1 MRSLARDGWT
11 SRAREAGERMSRPR
25 VRFWQK
31 VLAAL
36 LIVGVAPIAL
46 VSVVLTH
53 NTRND
58 LTSLGVTN
66 IRQRSTSTANAIA
79 AYLASR
85 LGDIILVAKLPDII
99 NYATNFTD
107 QQARA
112 GARVAL
118 SAAAARSPEYESVA
132 VVDPKGTIVAA
143 SVPTDEGTSVA
154 FREYFLTAMKGTPYV
169 SDPSYSV
176 ITNKPALFFS
186 SPIKDPSGAVLAAV
200 RTRVNLAAIWDIV
213 EGDAGSVGEG
223 AHSFLVDDYGIRL
236 AVSET
241 KGHRDQA
248 ESLIY
253 KPIAPIDADTAKKLA
268 ADKRFGTITPDKLV
282 IDPLPTLKT
291 ALDTLPRGASGDA
304 AFAFGSGTNEQRGV
318 VTRLVNKPWGYVLA
332 VPLTTYT
339 RAADNATVDAALML
353 VMGVL
358 LSFVIGILLTR
369 SLVGPLRRLVGEAT
383 QVSTGDIALREAHF
397 DTRSGDDITHE
408 VASAFDRMLNALRF
422 YALADEAGSGGED

>member
-1 MRSLARDGWT
+1 MR
-11 SRAREAGERMSRPR
+11 RPR
-25 VRFWQK
+25 IRFWQK

-46 VSVVLTH
+46 VSLVSIH
-53 NTRND
+53 GTRND

-66 IRQRSTSTANAIA
+66 IRQRSTSTANAID
-79 AYLASR
+79 AYLQSR
-85 LGDIILVAKLPDII
+85 LGDIVLVGKLPDIVRYSS
-99 NYATNFTD
+99 NLSD
-107 QQARA
+107 QNARNV
-112 GARVAL
+112 ARTAL
-118 SAAAARSPEYESVA
+118 AAAAARSPEYESVA

-143 SVPTDEGTSVA
+143 SIQTDEGTSVA
-154 FREYFLTAMKGTPYV
+154 FREYFLTALKGTPYV

-186 SPIKDPSGAVLAAV
+186 APVAANGVVVAVV

-213 EGDAGSVGEG
+213 EGDAGSVGRG

-241 KGHRDQA
+241 KGQREKA

-253 KPIAPIDADTAKKLA
+253 KPIAPIDADTVKKLV
-268 ADKRFGTITPDKLV
+268 ADRRFGQLKPEQLV

-291 ALDTLPRGASGDA
+291 ALDALPKGTGADATFAYGAGGD
-304 AFAFGSGTNEQRGV
+304 EQRGV
-318 VTRLVNKPWGYVLA
+318 VTRLVTKPWGYVLA
-332 VPLTTYT
+332 VPLATYT
-339 RAADNATVDAALML
+339 KAADNATFDAMLML

-358 LSFVIGILLTR
+358 LSFVIGIVLTR

-383 QVSTGDIALREAHF
+383 QVSTGDIDLREAHF

-422 YALADEAGSGGED
+422 YALADEATSGED